1 MMFLELAAALFA
13 GTAAGIFT
21 GLTPGV
27 HINLVSVLLL
37 AASPMVLSFV
47 SPLFLAVFIIAMAIT
62 HTFLDA
68 IPSIFLG
75 APDADK
81 VLAVL
86 PGHKLL
92 LEGKGHEAVR
102 LTTEGSL
109 LCLLLGTLLAP
120 AFVIAFP
127 WTYQLLKDW
136 IGWILLAIVSWLIL
150 RESDLNKRF
159 WSAFTFLTAGILGI
173 IVLGNMTLHEPLLPL
188 LSGLFGVSGLLLS
201 LSENTE
207 LPKQH
212 VTDQLHPSRTESIQ
226 AVSAG
231 TLAGAAISLFPGL
244 GPAQAAIMSGVVFR
258 NLGTLGYLLLV
269 GGINTVNFL
278 ISLVTMHTLQKAR
291 NGAMVA
297 VLEII
302 ESVTLQEL
310 VLYLAV
316 CVIVGGLATVL
327 TLRLA
332 RVFGALISR
341 VNYRVL
347 CGTMITFIA
356 CLVLLFSGWFGM
368 LVLVVSTSIGL
379 VPSLTN
385 TGKNHAMGC
394 LLLPVILYFLL

>member
-1 MMFLELAAALFA
+1 MFLEIVFALAA
-13 GTAAGIFT
+13 GTAAGIVT

-27 HINLVSVLLL
+27 HINLVSVMLL
-37 AASPMVLSFV
+37 AASPALLTFV

-127 WTYQLLKDW
+127 LTYNALKDW
-136 IGWILLAIVSWLIL
+136 IGWILLVIVAWLIL
-150 RESDLNKRF
+150 REKDRNKRF
-159 WSAFTFLTAGILGI
+159 WSAFTFITAGVLGI
-173 IVLGNMTLHEPLLPL
+173 IVLGNQTLHEPLLPL

-226 AVSAG
+226 AISAG
-231 TLAGAAISLFPGL
+231 TLAGAVISLFPGL

-278 ISLVTMHTLQKAR
+278 ISLVTMHALQKAR

-302 ESVTLQEL
+302 QSVTLSEL
-310 VLYLAV
+310 ALYLAV
-316 CVIVGGLATVL
+316 CVIVAGLATVL

-332 RVFGALISR
+332 RVFGAFISR
-341 VNYRVL
+341 VNYRML
-347 CGTMITFIA
+347 CGCMVLFIL
-356 CLVLLFSGWFGM
+356 CLVLLFSGWFGL